1 MKRTIHTSEIKK
13 SIAEIIE
20 SINFIAQPEIKKL
33 FQDMKSK
40 ESGSIARETLH
51 ILTANI
57 LIAEKEKIP
66 LCQDCGSVIIFLNIG
81 QDVEIA
87 GEYIYD
93 AINNAVADAYDKL
106 YLRKSIVSDPLR
118 RKNTGTN
125 TPAFIHADIVLGN
138 SLIIDV
144 MLKGGGSE
152 NMSAMKMFL
161 PTDSEDKIIDFIE
174 EAVISAGPNPCPP
187 IFLGIGIG
195 GTADTAMLNSKKAL
209 LKYPLEH
216 NPDPFYKDLEIK
228 IFNRINKTGIGP
240 MGFGGDNT
248 AAGVYIK
255 EAPTHIASLPVALNM
270 NCHSLRRGRMIL

>member
-20 SINFIAQPEIKKL
+20 SINFTAQPEIKEL
-33 FQDMKSK
+33 FQDMKNK
-40 ESGSIARETLH
+40 ESGRIARETLH
-51 ILTANI
+51 ILTENI
-57 LIAEKEKIP
+57 EIAEKEKIP
-66 LCQDCGSVIIFLNIG
+66 LCQDCGSVIIFLSIG

-125 TPAFIHADIVLGN
+125 TPAFIHADIVAGN

-161 PTDSEDKIIDFIE
+161 PTDSEDTIIDFIE

-195 GTADTAMLNSKKAL
+195 GTADIAVSNSKKAL

-216 NPDPFYKDLEIK
+216 NPDPFYRDLEIK
-228 IFNRINKTGIGP
+228 IFDRINKTGVGP

-248 AAGVYIK
+248 TAGVYIK
-255 EAPTHIASLPVALNM
+255 EAATHIASLPVALNM